1 MIDGLRLDESEL
13 PALEKIYNQLDKKNS
28 DQVEVNDFVQLFKAN
43 SVELIVL
50 KKPLL
55 LAIKKLNYFNEFPTS
70 RKFED
75 TCKLSLYDFLSRLT
89 KLGLSDLNARFL
101 AADYENEG

>member
-1 MIDGLRLDESEL
+1 MIDVLRLDESEL

-43 SVELIVL
+43 SVELKVL

-55 LAIKKLNYFNEFPTS
+55 LAIK
-70 RKFED
+70 R
-75 TCKLSLYDFLSRLT
+75 
-89 KLGLSDLNARFL
+89 
-101 AADYENEG
+101 

>member
-1 MIDGLRLDESEL
+1 MIDVLRLDESEL

-43 SVELIVL
+43 SVELKVL

-55 LAIKKLNYFNEFPTS
+55 LAIKK
-70 RKFED
+70 
-75 TCKLSLYDFLSRLT
+75 
-89 KLGLSDLNARFL
+89 
-101 AADYENEG
+101 